1 MDISPVEGETYK
13 SLIKKINEKSAVIGV
28 MGLGYVGLPLA
39 ATFHGAGFRT
49 IGFDTDPSKIAAC
62 EAGTSYL
69 EHLPDSKGV
78 FQRLAQSETFSAT
91 ADMTLLRNADA
102 ILISVPTPL
111 GVSFEPDLQVPKSH
125 SL

>member
-1 MDISPVEGETYK
+1 MVGI
-13 SLIKKINEKSAVIGV
+13 

-39 ATFHGAGFRT
+39 ATFHAAGFRT
-49 IGFDTDPSKIAAC
+49 IGFDTDTTKISKL
-62 EAGTSYL
+62 ETGSSYL

-91 ADMTLLRNADA
+91 TDMALLRDADA

-111 GVSFEPDLQVPKSH
+111 GVSFEPDLQVNDLDCPFFKA
-125 SL
+125 

>member
-1 MDISPVEGETYK
+1 MEISSSETSETYEI
-13 SLIKKINEKSAVIGV
+13 LIKKIEEKSAVIGV

-49 IGFDTDPSKIAAC
+49 IGFDTDLTKIEAC
-62 EAGTSYL
+62 ETGTSYL

-78 FQRLAQSETFSAT
+78 FQRLAQSETFTAT
-91 ADMTLLRNADA
+91 TDMKLLRNADA

-111 GVSFEPDLQVPKSH
+111 GVSFEPDLQV
-125 SL
+125 